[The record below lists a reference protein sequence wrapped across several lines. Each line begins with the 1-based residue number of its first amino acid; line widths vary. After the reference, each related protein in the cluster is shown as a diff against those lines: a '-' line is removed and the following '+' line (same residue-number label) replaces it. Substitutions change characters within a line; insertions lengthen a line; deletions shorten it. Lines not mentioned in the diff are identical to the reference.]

1 VPSHAGHLC
10 SVEPADGFFIGVRKT
25 TVARSV
31 YPARGFR
38 PQRPRTRLCRD
49 NLLRKYQLLAVIV
62 KITTIEKAEISI
74 VDSAFLE
81 KTFQQFV
88 QKLRE
93 THRRF
98 GHGAPSN

>member
-1 VPSHAGHLC
+1 MLGIS
-10 SVEPADGFFIGVRKT
+10 
-25 TVARSV
+25 ARSSPRTAFSSV
-31 YPARGFR
+31 SARLLWPARFIPLVAFGR
-38 PQRPRTRLCRD
+38 NGRARVYAATH
-49 NLLRKYQLLAVIV
+49 LLRKYQLLAVIV